1 MDDSSRCSLPLL
13 EKGGVVMQVLAVF
26 SELGQGSRR
35 AAEGQIACFRE
46 MLKNYAQA
54 KTDFILAVESACGLL
69 KKMSL

>member
-1 MDDSSRCSLPLL
+1 
-13 EKGGVVMQVLAVF
+13 MQALAVF

-54 KTDFILAVESACGLL
+54 KTDFILAFESACGLL